1 MLKKLELRLPPLP
14 LTFVFA
20 GILWAID
27 TAIPLHASFT
37 GQSFIASFFLILGL
51 IFIVP
56 AALSF
61 FKEKTTVDPRTPEKS
76 NKLVVT
82 GLYKISRNPMYV
94 GMFLCLLALSIAQ
107 GNILSVL
114 ISISFVLY
122 LTRFQ
127 IKPEERFLTEKFGD
141 QYLQYCEQVRRWL

>member
-1 MLKKLELRLPPLP
+1 MLNKLELLLPPLP

-20 GILWAID
+20 GLMWAVD
-27 TAIPLHASFT
+27 TLMPLHTSFA
-37 GQSFIASFFLILGL
+37 GQSIIASFFLALGL

-94 GMFLCLLALSIAQ
+94 GMFFCLLALSVAQ
-107 GNILSVL
+107 GSILSVL

-127 IKPEERFLTEKFGD
+127 IKPEERFLTDKFGD
-141 QYLQYCEQVRRWL
+141 QYLQYCAQVRRWL

>member
-1 MLKKLELRLPPLP
+1 MLNKLELLLPPLP

-20 GILWAID
+20 GLMWAMD
-27 TAIPLHASFT
+27 TLIPLHTSFA
-37 GQSFIASFFLILGL
+37 GQSIIASFFLALGL

-82 GLYKISRNPMYV
+82 GLYNISRNPMYV
-94 GMFLCLLALSIAQ
+94 GMFFCLLALSVAQ

-127 IKPEERFLTEKFGD
+127 IKPEERFLTKKFGD
-141 QYLQYCEQVRRWL
+141 QYLQYCAQVRRWL

>member
-1 MLKKLELRLPPLP
+1 MHQLELRLPPLP

-20 GILWAID
+20 LIMWGINLIL
-27 TAIPLHASFT
+27 PLHFDFT
-37 GQSFIASFFLILGL
+37 GQAMIASFFLILGL